1 MDDERNGATAYQAGI
16 CPYCGSRELNFSAE
30 EADFAPASAR
40 KRVVCCDCGRKHQ
53 IQYRPVGMR
62 IYEEAYEP
70 ATSRDITLPE
80 AHSQSQCAIGASI
93 CPMRQ
98 IVSPFPRGL
107 PARVRWL
114 IGLHLATGLLFL
126 LLADKLDTPDYLTIC
141 WFALLHI
148 QVGLLGVWIGAGGPL
163 AIARGLIVI
172 VVGSATTLLLSLAD
186 ANDLDEFIPW
196 LLPEV
201 LVAAGLFALVG
212 QFGYRFRAD
221 RHGLTR
227 AENLQFSILH
237 LLGLM
242 TAIGVL
248 VFLASGLSSFLRSSP
263 ADDVV
268 ASLSFAGINALG
280 ILIVCWA
287 VLSGAQVVFRCGL
300 ALAAI
305 LGLAF
310 LLLVGIDEWD
320 VEAIIFVCVAAC
332 FVFAALVTT
341 FGVFRSA
348 GLRFARKPS
357 IDDAAEHTQ

>member
-1 MDDERNGATAYQAGI
+1 
-16 CPYCGSRELNFSAE
+16 
-30 EADFAPASAR
+30 
-40 KRVVCCDCGRKHQ
+40 
-53 IQYRPVGMR
+53 MR

-70 ATSRDITLPE
+70 ATSRDVNLTE
-80 AHSQSQCAIGASI
+80 AVTQPHCIAGPST

-98 IVSPFPRGL
+98 LVSTFPQGL

-114 IGLHLATGLLFL
+114 IGLHLALGLLFL
-126 LLADKLDTPDYLTIC
+126 LFADKFDTPDYVAIC

-148 QVGLLGVWIGAGGPL
+148 QIALLGVWIGAGGPL

-242 TAIGVL
+242 TAIGTL
-248 VFLASGLSSFLRSSP
+248 IFLASSVGWLIRSTQ

-268 ASLSFAGINALG
+268 ASLSLAGINALG

-305 LGLAF
+305 LSLAF
-310 LLLVGIDEWD
+310 LLLVGLDEWD
-320 VEAIIFVCVAAC
+320 VEAIVFVCVAAC
-332 FVFAALVTT
+332 FVFGALVTT
-341 FGVFRSA
+341 FGVLRTA
-348 GLRFARKPS
+348 GLRFGRERAS
-357 IDDAAEHTQ
+357 NDAAKNAP